1 MEKIKFSIIVP
12 VYNASTYLADAI
24 ESVICQSYKEWELLL
39 IDDGSTD
46 DSKSICEQYQKR
58 DNRIKLISKKN
69 EGVSATRNIGLER
82 ACGKYVVFLD
92 ADDWMSNE
100 YLEFSDK
107 VLKETDAD
115 LLVLNYNEAKGI
127 CIKSGIPISETLCTG
142 VHENRNELITFTL
155 ELASGDSKKWYGLMR
170 PVWAKVFKKSLIEK
184 SNLKFDPKL
193 KYGEDTAFLLAYLI
207 LVKKIAYRNECVY
220 YYRNNAFSVMNNKK
234 WEGSTHGEHYF
245 SVVENIVGTFVTDEA
260 LAKFWFNISE
270 NDWRVLSREKVPYKE
285 KIDEMTRLFSSDLYI
300 RFTRRNLAKKF
311 NKKQQIE
318 AFIVRN
324 HFCGALLLMYQ
335 LLEKKRKGKSV
346 YVHFFS
352 EQNYGDDV
360 FVHILTSRYPNN
372 SFIISGTND
381 NLSAFEKQNNILVC
395 KENRLI
401 SKVNKAVKK
410 ILKIDPLYYL
420 RAYNCA
426 VCLTIGGSI
435 FIEPEKKY
443 LNTYFRDKKCKF
455 YPKKKNMILGANF
468 GPYSDSEFSD
478 FFRKEFQRY
487 DLVTF
492 RDWDSYTLFKS
503 VPCVKYA
510 PDILFGLESI
520 YKGNRSYNDTFQQDY
535 VVISVINTAKNKQCY
550 INKIV
555 EIVSYYELHGFQCVL
570 LSLCH
575 KQGDYDLCAEIL
587 NKACADIKIVDYDG
601 DAQKI
606 MSCIKNAKYVIA
618 SRFHAIITSFVFD
631 VPCFPVAY
639 SNKTS
644 NMLKDI
650 RFEGHYC
657 NIDDLTTMSMEYIDY
672 NRIRMY
678 KINVKKYKRQSE
690 KHFEQLDEYL
700 Y

>member
-1 MEKIKFSIIVP
+1 
-12 VYNASTYLADAI
+12 
-24 ESVICQSYKEWELLL
+24 
-39 IDDGSTD
+39 
-46 DSKSICEQYQKR
+46 
-58 DNRIKLISKKN
+58 
-69 EGVSATRNIGLER
+69 
-82 ACGKYVVFLD
+82 
-92 ADDWMSNE
+92 
-100 YLEFSDK
+100 
-107 VLKETDAD
+107 
-115 LLVLNYNEAKGI
+115 
-127 CIKSGIPISETLCTG
+127 
-142 VHENRNELITFTL
+142 
-155 ELASGDSKKWYGLMR
+155 
-170 PVWAKVFKKSLIEK
+170 
-184 SNLKFDPKL
+184 
-193 KYGEDTAFLLAYLI
+193 
-207 LVKKIAYRNECVY
+207 
-220 YYRNNAFSVMNNKK
+220 
-234 WEGSTHGEHYF
+234 
-245 SVVENIVGTFVTDEA
+245 
-260 LAKFWFNISE
+260 
-270 NDWRVLSREKVPYKE
+270 
-285 KIDEMTRLFSSDLYI
+285 
-300 RFTRRNLAKKF
+300 
-311 NKKQQIE
+311 
-318 AFIVRN
+318 
-324 HFCGALLLMYQ
+324 
-335 LLEKKRKGKSV
+335 
-346 YVHFFS
+346 
-352 EQNYGDDV
+352 
-360 FVHILTSRYPNN
+360 
-372 SFIISGTND
+372 
-381 NLSAFEKQNNILVC
+381 
-395 KENRLI
+395 
-401 SKVNKAVKK
+401 
-410 ILKIDPLYYL
+410 
-420 RAYNCA
+420 
-426 VCLTIGGSI
+426 
-435 FIEPEKKY
+435 
-443 LNTYFRDKKCKF
+443 
-455 YPKKKNMILGANF
+455 MILGANF
-468 GPYSDSEFSD
+468 GPYSDSKFSD